1 MAARLA
7 GALKLVMAVRAR
19 KKTAKRAMDLSR
31 LDLAEYYGPFV
42 TRDEARQL
50 LALAKS

>member
-1 MAARLA
+1 VLECIR
-7 GALKLVMAVRAR
+7 R
-19 KKTAKRAMDLSR
+19 KSAKRAMDLAR

-42 TRDEARQL
+42 TEDEARQL